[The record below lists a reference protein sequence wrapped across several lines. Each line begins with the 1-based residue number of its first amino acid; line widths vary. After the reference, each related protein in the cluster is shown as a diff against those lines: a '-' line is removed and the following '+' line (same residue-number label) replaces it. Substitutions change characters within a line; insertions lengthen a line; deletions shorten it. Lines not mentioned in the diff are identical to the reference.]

1 VNPKRHVCWW
11 IISTIGGSTPV
22 RQCQAPATHW
32 CSKSGSQYCDDHVGD
47 YADVCGDDSLKEFP
61 IEEAKP

>member
-11 IISTIGGSTPV
+11 IITPIGKLTPV

-32 CSKSGSQYCDDHVGD
+32 CPESNAQYCTQHAED
-47 YADVCGDDSLKEFP
+47 YADVFGDDSLKEFP